1 MSFGQSFKISS
12 INNEL
17 QNLISSLKH
26 GNATPLNVN
35 NGTLVLNPVTRTIGI
50 NKINPLYNLDV
61 SGTAK
66 FTTIVDISNS
76 TGTSGQVLVSTGSG
90 IAWSEGASSAQ
101 IDISN
106 SNTNQNFFLT
116 FVPDI
121 SGKNNI
127 FVDNNAL
134 VFNPNSNRLGV
145 GISSPSYNLDVSGNT
160 YMSGQ
165 IIASNGIGLNG
176 QVLTLNSMGKM
187 EWKDISG
194 SGGGTA
200 NSIAVNDIS
209 NNQNYYLTFV
219 KDTSGGN
226 NVYID
231 SNSFVINPGTN
242 RIGLNNLNPS
252 YNLDISTSDLSGM
265 RIGRALYVDAS
276 NNIVTVSGRL
286 QSTIILD
293 STNSTGNTNLF
304 LKSTPSG
311 LQWSSLGVTSS
322 QWTSDSSGNVYF
334 PSSQTDISKVG
345 IGTITP
351 TYKLDIS
358 NSDVSAMRVGRVLYA
373 DASNNI
379 VTVSGR
385 LQSTIILDSTN
396 SSGNTNLFLKSTPS
410 GLQWSSLGVTSS
422 QWTSD
427 TSGNVYFP
435 SSQTDIS
442 KVGIGTI
449 TPTYK
454 LDISNSDVSAMR
466 VGRVLYADASNNI
479 VTVSGRLQ
487 STIILDS
494 TNSSGN
500 TNLFLKSTPSG
511 LQWSSLGVTSSQWTS
526 DTSGNVYFPS
536 SQTDISKVGIGTITP
551 TYKLDIS
558 NSDVSAMRVGR
569 ALLVDASNN
578 IVTVSGRLQST
589 ILLDS
594 TNSTGNTNLFLKSTP
609 SGLQWSSLGVTS
621 SQWTSDTSGNVYFPS
636 SQTDISK
643 VGIGTITPNY
653 KLDISNSDVSAMRVG
668 RALLVDASNN
678 IVTVS
683 GRLQSTIILDSTNSS
698 GNTNLFLKST
708 LSGLQWSS
716 LGVTSSQ
723 WTSDSSGNVYFPSS
737 QTDISKVGIGTI
749 TPTYKLDI
757 SNSDVSAMRVGRAL
771 LVDASNNIVTVS
783 GRLQSTILLD
793 STNSTGNTNLFLK
806 STPSGLQWSSLGVT
820 SSQWTSDSSGNVYFP
835 SSQTDISKV
844 GIGTITPN
852 YKLDISN
859 SDVSAMR
866 VGRALLV
873 DASNNIVTVSG
884 RLQSTIILDSTN
896 STGNTNLFL
905 KSTPSGLQWS
915 SLGVTSSQ
923 WTSDISGNVYFPS
936 SQTDISKV
944 GIGTITPNYKLDISN
959 SDVSAMRVGRA
970 LLVDASNNIV
980 TVSGRLQSTVILDS
994 ANSTGNTNLY
1004 LRSTPSGLLWS
1015 SVSSVSSQW
1024 TSDTS
1029 GNVYFPSSQ
1038 TDISKVG
1045 IGTITPNYKLDISN
1059 SDVSAMRVGRAL
1071 LVDASNNIVTVSGRL
1086 QSTVFLDSANS
1097 TGNTNLYLR
1106 STPSGL
1112 LWSSVSSVSSQ
1123 WTSDTSGN
1131 VYFPSSQ
1138 TDISKVGIGTITPN
1152 YKLDISN
1159 SDVSAMR
1166 VGRALLVDASNNIV
1180 TVSGRLQSTVFLD
1193 SANSTGNTNLFLKS
1207 TPSGLQ
1213 WSSLGVT
1220 SSQWTSDSS
1229 GNVYFPSSQTD
1240 ISKVGIGTITP
1251 TYKLDISNS
1260 DVSAMRVGRALL
1272 VDASNNIVTVSGRL
1286 QSTILLDSTNS
1297 SGNTNLFLK
1306 STPSGLQWSSLGVT
1320 SSQWTS
1326 DSSGNVYFP
1335 SSQTDISN
1343 VGIGIISP
1351 TFKLDVSGETKIRTT
1366 NVRIGI
1372 NAGESNQGTSSIAI
1386 GVQSGFQGQDVS
1398 SIAIGY
1404 GAAYFQQR
1412 SNAIAIGASAGA
1424 TNQQSGAIAIGTF
1437 AGATGQKEFTVAI
1450 GENAGQSS
1458 QQGGAIAIGRAC
1470 ACNSQGSNAISIGSN
1485 ASRNYQGS
1493 NAISIGFQAGDVS
1506 QGISA
1511 IAIGRQAGS
1520 NSQDVSAIAIGDLAG
1535 FTSQRSG
1542 AIAIGAGAG
1551 LSTQGRDAICIGT
1564 SAGRSLQGQ
1573 NAIAIGNNAGNGTQ
1587 GDRAIAIGY
1596 YAGNISQSANSI
1608 ILNASGTDT
1617 SLNTSNS
1624 GLYVSPVRSS
1634 TSTSYPLVYDL
1645 SSKEIAYNSTANV
1658 ETFSLSINTVTANTD
1673 VSLGLSYYFPFPT
1686 SGAGAAGPLNTLSA
1700 MSSSTSYS
1708 PLQYSFIAPSNCIL
1722 KGGYGYFQVGSSD
1735 SVSPTDISATF
1746 SIARIVSDVSLS
1758 TFSPTL
1764 ITDVS
1769 TGNFITSG
1777 ASTTTSSRA
1786 TRFIFPSTSS
1796 TIINAGDLVFLLGTI
1811 SGSGVSKVNYPTIT
1825 GTLLFRKS

>member
-35 NGTLVLNPVTRTIGI
+35 NGTLVLNPVARSIGI

-76 TGTSGQVLVSTGSG
+76 PGTSGQVLVSTGSG

-101 IDISN
+101 IDIST
-106 SNTNQNFFLT
+106 SNTNQNFYLT
-116 FVPDI
+116 FVPDV

-145 GISSPSYNLDVSGNT
+145 GLSSPSYNLDVSGNT

-176 QVLTLNSMGKM
+176 QVLSLNSMGKM

-209 NNQNYYLTFV
+209 NDQNYYLTFV

-252 YNLDISTSDLSGM
+252 YNIDVSTNNVSGM

-286 QSTIILD
+286 QSTILLD
-293 STNSTGNTNLF
+293 SSNSSGNTNLF
-304 LKSTPSG
+304 LKSTPVG

-322 QWTSDSSGNVYF
+322 QWTSDISGNIYF
-334 PSSQTDISKVG
+334 PSSQTDNSKVG

-351 TYKLDIS
+351 NYKLDIS

-385 LQSTIILDSTN
+385 LQSTIFLDSSN
-396 SSGNTNLFLKSTPS
+396 SSGNTNLFLKSTPA

-422 QWTSD
+422 QWSSD
-427 TSGNVYFP
+427 ISGNIYFP

-449 TPTYK
+449 TP
-454 LDISNSDVSAMR
+454 S
-466 VGRVLYADASNNI
+466 
-479 VTVSGRLQ
+479 
-487 STIILDS
+487 
-494 TNSSGN
+494 
-500 TNLFLKSTPSG
+500 
-511 LQWSSLGVTSSQWTS
+511 
-526 DTSGNVYFPS
+526 
-536 SQTDISKVGIGTITP
+536 
-551 TYKLDIS
+551 YKLDIS

-609 SGLQWSSLGVTS
+609 AGLQWSSLGVTS
-621 SQWTSDTSGNVYFPS
+621 SQWTSDTSGNIYFPS

-668 RALLVDASNN
+668 RVLYADASNN

-683 GRLQSTIILDSTNSS
+683 GRLQSTILLDSTNST

-708 LSGLQWSS
+708 PAGLLWSAVSSG
-716 LGVTSSQ
+716 SSQ
-723 WTSDSSGNVYFPSS
+723 WTSDTSGNIYFPSS

-771 LVDASNNIVTVS
+771 YVDASNNIVTVS

-793 STNSTGNTNLFLK
+793 STNSTGNTNLYLR
-806 STPSGLQWSSLGVT
+806 STPSGLLWSAISSG
-820 SSQWTSDSSGNVYFP
+820 SSQWTSDTSGNIYFP

-859 SDVSAMR
+859 SDVSAFR
-866 VGRALLV
+866 VGRVLYA

-884 RLQSTIILDSTN
+884 RLQSTIFLDSSN

-923 WTSDISGNVYFPS
+923 WSSDISGNIYFPS
-936 SQTDISKV
+936 SQTDV
-944 GIGTITPNYKLDISN
+944 
-959 SDVSAMRVGRA
+959 
-970 LLVDASNNIV
+970 
-980 TVSGRLQSTVILDS
+980 
-994 ANSTGNTNLY
+994 
-1004 LRSTPSGLLWS
+1004 
-1015 SVSSVSSQW
+1015 
-1024 TSDTS
+1024 
-1029 GNVYFPSSQ
+1029 
-1038 TDISKVG
+1038 
-1045 IGTITPNYKLDISN
+1045 
-1059 SDVSAMRVGRAL
+1059 
-1071 LVDASNNIVTVSGRL
+1071 
-1086 QSTVFLDSANS
+1086 
-1097 TGNTNLYLR
+1097 
-1106 STPSGL
+1106 
-1112 LWSSVSSVSSQ
+1112 
-1123 WTSDTSGN
+1123 
-1131 VYFPSSQ
+1131 
-1138 TDISKVGIGTITPN
+1138 
-1152 YKLDISN
+1152 
-1159 SDVSAMR
+1159 
-1166 VGRALLVDASNNIV
+1166 
-1180 TVSGRLQSTVFLD
+1180 
-1193 SANSTGNTNLFLKS
+1193 
-1207 TPSGLQ
+1207 
-1213 WSSLGVT
+1213 
-1220 SSQWTSDSS
+1220 
-1229 GNVYFPSSQTD
+1229 
-1240 ISKVGIGTITP
+1240 
-1251 TYKLDISNS
+1251 
-1260 DVSAMRVGRALL
+1260 
-1272 VDASNNIVTVSGRL
+1272 
-1286 QSTILLDSTNS
+1286 
-1297 SGNTNLFLK
+1297 
-1306 STPSGLQWSSLGVT
+1306 
-1320 SSQWTS
+1320 
-1326 DSSGNVYFP
+1326 
-1335 SSQTDISN
+1335 SN
-1343 VGIGIISP
+1343 VGIGVINP

-1366 NVRIGI
+1366 NVRIGR
-1372 NAGESNQGTSSIAI
+1372 NAGELNQGTSSIAI

-1404 GAAYFQQR
+1404 GAGYFQQR

-1437 AGATGQKEFTVAI
+1437 AGATGQQEFTVAI

-1458 QQGGAIAIGRAC
+1458 QQGGAIAIGRVC
-1470 ACNSQGSNAISIGSN
+1470 ACNSQGSNAIAIGSN

-1506 QGISA
+1506 QGISS

-1551 LSTQGRDAICIGT
+1551 LSTQGRDAIAIGT
-1564 SAGRSLQGQ
+1564 SAGSSLQSQ
-1573 NAIAIGNNAGNGTQ
+1573 NAIAIGNNAGNGAQ
-1587 GDRAIAIGY
+1587 SNRAIAIGF
-1596 YAGNISQSANSI
+1596 YAGNISQAANSI
-1608 ILNASGTDT
+1608 VLNASGTDT

-1624 GLYVSPVRSS
+1624 GLYVAPVRSS
-1634 TSTSYPLVYDL
+1634 SSTSYPLVYDL
-1645 SSKEIAYNSTANV
+1645 SSKEIAYNATANV
-1658 ETFSLSINTVTANTD
+1658 ETFSVPINTVTANTD
-1673 VSLGLSYYFPFPT
+1673 VSLGLSYFFPFPT

-1708 PLQYSFIAPSNCIL
+1708 PLQYSFVAPTNCIL

-1735 SVSPTDISATF
+1735 AGSPTDISSTF
-1746 SIARIVSDVSLS
+1746 SIARIASDVSLT

-1796 TIINAGDLVFLLGTI
+1796 TTINAGDLVFLRGTI
-1811 SGSGVSKVNYPTIT
+1811 TGNGATKVNYPTIT